1 MTSERTDLED
11 RLDAIADE
19 LKADD
24 EPTGF
29 DFSVTWCDDVDGGYQ
44 ATYSIGETEAEERS

>member
-19 LKADD
+19 LEADD

>member
-19 LKADD
+19 LEA
-24 EPTGF
+24 ETEITGF
-29 DFSVTWCDDVDGGYQ
+29 EFNIISADDVDADGRV
-44 ATYSIGETEAEERS
+44 TYSIGETEAEAE